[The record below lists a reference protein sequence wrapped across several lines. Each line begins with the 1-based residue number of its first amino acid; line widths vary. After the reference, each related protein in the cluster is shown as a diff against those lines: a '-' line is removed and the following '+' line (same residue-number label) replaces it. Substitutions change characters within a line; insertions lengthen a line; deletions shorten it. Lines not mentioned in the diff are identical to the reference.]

1 MSVSV
6 PDTAS
11 KPHKG
16 FRLDLKTAGPLLALI
31 LLIILGYSLNPL
43 FLGEGNVTN
52 LLTRSAFIGIIA
64 VGATFVITA
73 GGIDLSVGSMAAFI
87 AGMMIIIMNAAVDS
101 MGASIWTVLLGIG
114 CSLILGIGAGFI
126 NGFLTTKGKI
136 EAFIVTLG
144 TQGVFYGFALVLTDK
159 VGIPVSN
166 EAFIFLGSLVN
177 RTIPMAFICCLI
189 IYIFAIFIQDRTRLG
204 RYLFAIGGN
213 MEGARLSGIN
223 TRFWRWLV
231 YAFAGF
237 LTGLAAVVLVARLE
251 VADPVVGVKWEFE
264 AIAATILGGTSM
276 NIGKGDV
283 KGTIVGVAL
292 LTVIRSGLNVVRIPS
307 LWQPAIIGAVII
319 LAIVFQVSVTAK
331 EMKK

>member
-1 MSVSV
+1 MDRVISVFKRIPIV
-6 PDTAS
+6 LW
-11 KPHKG
+11 
-16 FRLDLKTAGPLLALI
+16 FVLLLVVLFSFVSEHYLTMRNLVI
-31 LLIILGYSLNPL
+31 LLQQGAA
-43 FLGEGNVTN
+43 
-52 LLTRSAFIGIIA
+52 LLVVASA
-64 VGATFVITA
+64 ATFVIIS
-73 GGIDLSVGSMAAFI
+73 GGLDLSLGSILTLSGVTVALALN
-87 AGMMIIIMNAAVDS
+87 AGVPIPFVILIGGLTGFACGAVN
-101 MGASIWTVLLGIG
+101 GG
-114 CSLILGIGAGFI
+114 LISYSGLQP
-126 NGFLTTKGKI
+126 
-136 EAFIVTLG
+136 FIVTLG